1 MDLEALL
8 PLLHQIIIG
17 MEQRTNIAEMLPS
30 SYKAMYDLSITV
42 NKSSLTPI
50 QKELIKIRAS
60 QINGCGFCLEMH
72 TADALNA
79 GEKKER
85 IFLLTAWKE
94 SDLFSEEEKAM
105 LALVEEV
112 TLIHNKGVSGPTYRE
127 AQKFFNEQEIAEII
141 MSAVVINA
149 WNRIAISTNLPF

>member
-1 MDLEALL
+1 
-8 PLLHQIIIG
+8 
-17 MEQRTNIAEMLPS
+17 MLPS
-30 SYKAMYDLSITV
+30 SYKAMYDLSIAV

-60 QINGCGFCLEMH
+60 QINGCGFCLQMH

-105 LALVEEV
+105 LSIVEEV
-112 TLIHNKGVSGPTYRE
+112 TLIHNKGVSDATYRE
-127 AQKFFNEQEIAEII
+127 AQNFFSEENIAEII
-141 MSAVVINA
+141 MTTVVINA

>member
-1 MDLEALL
+1 
-8 PLLHQIIIG
+8 
-17 MEQRTNIAEMLPS
+17 MLPS
-30 SYKAMYDLSITV
+30 CYKAMYDLSSTV
-42 NKSSLTPI
+42 SKSSLKPL

-60 QINGCGFCLEMH
+60 QINGCGFCLQMH

-94 SDLFSEEEKAM
+94 SDLFSKEEKAM

-112 TLIHNKGVSGPTYRE
+112 TLIHNKGLSDATYRE
-127 AQKFFNEQEIAEII
+127 AQNFFSEETIAEII
-141 MSAVVINA
+141 MATVVINA

>member
-1 MDLEALL
+1 
-8 PLLHQIIIG
+8 

-42 NKSSLTPI
+42 NKSTLTPI

-60 QINGCGFCLEMH
+60 QVNGCAYCLDMH
-72 TADALNA
+72 TTDALNA

-105 LALVEEV
+105 LCIVEEV
-112 TLIHNKGVSGPTYRE
+112 TLIHNKGLSDATYRE
-127 AQKFFNEQEIAEII
+127 AQNFFNEQEIAEII
-141 MSAVVINA
+141 MTTVVINA

>member
-1 MDLEALL
+1 
-8 PLLHQIIIG
+8 

-60 QINGCGFCLEMH
+60 QINGCGFCLNIH

-85 IFLLTAWKE
+85 IFLLNVWKE
-94 SDLFSEEEKAM
+94 SNLFSEEEKAM
-105 LALVEEV
+105 LSIVEEV
-112 TLIHNKGVSGPTYRE
+112 TLIHNNGLSYATYRE
-127 AQKFFNEQEIAEII
+127 AQNFFNEEEIAEII
-141 MSAVVINA
+141 MSTVVINA
-149 WNRIAISTNLPF
+149 WNRIAISTHLPF

>member
-1 MDLEALL
+1 M
-8 PLLHQIIIG
+8 LHQIIIE

-30 SYKAMYDLSITV
+30 SYKAMYDLSIAV
-42 NKSSLTPI
+42 NKSTLTPI

-60 QINGCGFCLEMH
+60 QVNGCAYCLDMH
-72 TADALNA
+72 TTDALNA

-105 LALVEEV
+105 LCIVEEV
-112 TLIHNKGVSGPTYRE
+112 TLIHNKGLSDATYRE
-127 AQKFFNEQEIAEII
+127 AQNFFNEQEIAEII
-141 MSAVVINA
+141 MTTVVINA

>member
-1 MDLEALL
+1 
-8 PLLHQIIIG
+8 
-17 MEQRTNIAEMLPS
+17 MLPS

-42 NKSSLTPI
+42 NKSSLKPI

-60 QINGCGFCLEMH
+60 QINGCGFCLQMH

-105 LALVEEV
+105 LSIVEAV
-112 TLIHNKGVSGPTYRE
+112 TLIHNKGVSDATYRE
-127 AQKFFNEQEIAEII
+127 AQNFFSEENIAEII
-141 MSAVVINA
+141 MTTVVINA

>member
-1 MDLEALL
+1 
-8 PLLHQIIIG
+8 

-60 QINGCGFCLEMH
+60 QINRCAYCLHMH
-72 TADALNA
+72 TSDALNA

-85 IFLLTAWKE
+85 IFLLTAWNE
-94 SDLFSEEEKAM
+94 SDLFSKEEKAM
-105 LALVEEV
+105 LAIVEEV
-112 TLIHNKGVSGPTYRE
+112 TIIHNKGLSDATYQE
-127 AQKFFNEQEIAEII
+127 AQNFFNEEEIAEII
-141 MSAVVINA
+141 MSTVVINA

>member
-1 MDLEALL
+1 
-8 PLLHQIIIG
+8 

-60 QINGCGFCLEMH
+60 QINGCAFCVDMH
-72 TADALNA
+72 TSVALNI

-85 IFLLTAWKE
+85 IFLLNVWKE

-105 LALVEEV
+105 LSIVEEV
-112 TLIHNKGVSGPTYRE
+112 TLIHNKGVSDATYRE
-127 AQKFFNEQEIAEII
+127 AQNFFSEEKIAEII
-141 MSAVVINA
+141 MTAVVINA

>member
-1 MDLEALL
+1 MIE
-8 PLLHQIIIG
+8 

-60 QINGCGFCLEMH
+60 QINRCAYCLHMH
-72 TADALNA
+72 TSDALNA

-85 IFLLTAWKE
+85 IFLLTAWNE
-94 SDLFSEEEKAM
+94 SDLFSKEEKAM
-105 LALVEEV
+105 LAIVEEV
-112 TLIHNKGVSGPTYRE
+112 TIIHNKGLSDATYQE
-127 AQKFFNEQEIAEII
+127 AQNFFTEEEIAEII
-141 MSAVVINA
+141 MSTVVINA

>member
-1 MDLEALL
+1 
-8 PLLHQIIIG
+8 

-42 NKSSLTPI
+42 NKSSLKPI

-60 QINGCGFCLEMH
+60 QINGCGFCLQMH

-94 SDLFSEEEKAM
+94 SDLFSQEEKAM
-105 LALVEEV
+105 LSIVEEV
-112 TLIHNKGVSGPTYRE
+112 TLIHNKGVSDATYRE
-127 AQKFFNEQEIAEII
+127 AQNFFSEENIAEII
-141 MSAVVINA
+141 MFTVVINA

>member
-1 MDLEALL
+1 
-8 PLLHQIIIG
+8 
-17 MEQRTNIAEMLPS
+17 MLPS
-30 SYKAMYDLSITV
+30 SYKAMYDLSMVV

-60 QINGCGFCLEMH
+60 QINGCGFCLDMH
-72 TADALNA
+72 TSDALNI

-85 IFLLTAWKE
+85 IFLLNTWKE

-105 LALVEEV
+105 FSIVEEV
-112 TLIHNKGVSGPTYRE
+112 TLIHNKGVSAAAYRE
-127 AQKFFNEQEIAEII
+127 AQNFFSEEKIAEII
-141 MSAVVINA
+141 MTTVVINA

>member
-1 MDLEALL
+1 
-8 PLLHQIIIG
+8 
-17 MEQRTNIAEMLPS
+17 MEQRTNIAETLPS

-42 NKSSLTPI
+42 NQSSLTPI
-50 QKELIKIRAS
+50 LKELIKIRAS
-60 QINGCGFCLEMH
+60 QINGCAFCLDMH
-72 TADALNA
+72 TSDALNA

-105 LALVEEV
+105 LSIVEEV
-112 TLIHNKGVSGPTYRE
+112 TLIHNKGLSEATYRE
-127 AQKFFNEQEIAEII
+127 AQNFFNEQEIAEII
-141 MSAVVINA
+141 MSTVVINA

>member
-1 MDLEALL
+1 
-8 PLLHQIIIG
+8 
-17 MEQRTNIAEMLPS
+17 MLPS
-30 SYKAMYDLSITV
+30 SYKAMYDLSSTV
-42 NKSSLTPI
+42 NKSSLKPL

-60 QINGCGFCLEMH
+60 QINGCGFCLQMH

-94 SDLFSEEEKAM
+94 SDLFSQEEKAM
-105 LALVEEV
+105 LSIVEEV
-112 TLIHNKGVSGPTYRE
+112 TLIHNKGVSDATYRE
-127 AQKFFNEQEIAEII
+127 AQNFFSEENIAEII
-141 MSAVVINA
+141 MATVVINA

>member
-1 MDLEALL
+1 
-8 PLLHQIIIG
+8 

-42 NKSSLTPI
+42 NKSSLTPV

-60 QINGCGFCLEMH
+60 QVNGCGYCLDMH
-72 TADALNA
+72 TSVALNS

-85 IFLLTAWKE
+85 IFLLDAWKE
-94 SDLFSEEEKAM
+94 SDLFSEKEKAM
-105 LALVEEV
+105 LSIVEEV
-112 TLIHNKGVSGPTYRE
+112 TLIHEKGVSDATYRQ
-127 AQKFFNEQEIAEII
+127 AQDFFNEEEIAEII
-141 MSAVVINA
+141 MTTVVINA

>member
-1 MDLEALL
+1 M
-8 PLLHQIIIG
+8 IIE

-42 NKSSLTPI
+42 NKSSLTPV

-60 QINGCGFCLEMH
+60 QVNGCGYCLDMH
-72 TADALNA
+72 TSVALNS

-85 IFLLTAWKE
+85 IFLLDAWKE
-94 SDLFSEEEKAM
+94 SDLFLEKEKAM
-105 LALVEEV
+105 LSIVEEV
-112 TLIHNKGVSGPTYRE
+112 TLIHEKGVSDATYRQ
-127 AQKFFNEQEIAEII
+127 AQDFFNEEEIAEII
-141 MSAVVINA
+141 MTTVVINA

>member
-1 MDLEALL
+1 M
-8 PLLHQIIIG
+8 LHQIIIE

-30 SYKAMYDLSITV
+30 SYKAMYDLSIAV
-42 NKSSLTPI
+42 NKSTLTPI

-60 QINGCGFCLEMH
+60 QVNGCGFCLEMH

-85 IFLLTAWKE
+85 IFLLNAWKE

-105 LALVEEV
+105 LSIVEEV
-112 TLIHNKGVSGPTYRE
+112 TFIHNKGLSDATYRE
-127 AQKFFNEQEIAEII
+127 AQNFFNEQEIAEII
-141 MSAVVINA
+141 MTTVVINA
-149 WNRIAISTNLPF
+149 WNRIAISTNTLF

>member
-1 MDLEALL
+1 
-8 PLLHQIIIG
+8 
-17 MEQRTNIAEMLPS
+17 MEQRANIAETLPS

-42 NKSSLTPI
+42 NQSSLTPI
-50 QKELIKIRAS
+50 LKELIKIRAS
-60 QINGCGFCLEMH
+60 QINGCAFCLDMH

-105 LALVEEV
+105 LSIVEEV
-112 TLIHNKGVSGPTYRE
+112 TLIHNKGLSDATYRE
-127 AQKFFNEQEIAEII
+127 AQNFFNEQEIAEII
-141 MSAVVINA
+141 MSTVVINA

>member
-1 MDLEALL
+1 
-8 PLLHQIIIG
+8 

-42 NKSSLTPI
+42 NKSSLKPI

-60 QINGCGFCLEMH
+60 QINGCGFCLQMH

-85 IFLLTAWKE
+85 IFLLDAWKE
-94 SDLFSEEEKAM
+94 SDLFSEKEKAM
-105 LALVEEV
+105 LSIVEEV
-112 TLIHNKGVSGPTYRE
+112 TLIHEKGVSDATYRRV
-127 AQKFFNEQEIAEII
+127 QNFFNEEEIAEII
-141 MSAVVINA
+141 MTTVVINA

>member
-1 MDLEALL
+1 
-8 PLLHQIIIG
+8 
-17 MEQRTNIAEMLPS
+17 MLPS

-60 QINGCGFCLEMH
+60 QINRCAYCLHMH
-72 TADALNA
+72 TSDALNA

-85 IFLLTAWKE
+85 IFLLTAWNE
-94 SDLFSEEEKAM
+94 SDLFSKEEKAM
-105 LALVEEV
+105 LAIVEEV
-112 TLIHNKGVSGPTYRE
+112 TIIHNKGLSDATYRE
-127 AQKFFNEQEIAEII
+127 AQNFFTEEEIAEII
-141 MSAVVINA
+141 MSTVVINA